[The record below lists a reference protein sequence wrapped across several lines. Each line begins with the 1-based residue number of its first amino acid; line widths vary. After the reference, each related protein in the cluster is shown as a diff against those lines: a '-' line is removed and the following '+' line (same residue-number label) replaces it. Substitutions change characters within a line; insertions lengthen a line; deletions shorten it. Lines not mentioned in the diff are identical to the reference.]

1 MKCPVC
7 DQENPSMLCPRCG
20 FDASRNYEKYPT
32 FGIVRNVPAI
42 SALQAERDGGH
53 SAAALEKQQLLDRI
67 TDLEHQM
74 SSIMEMNRLLLEKL
88 TISDPRTDI
97 PSPPPASTGT
107 RKPNL
112 LRPDPLSTADN
123 ECRAL
128 GGSYPVFG
136 AKLRRSQIASVT
148 FLDTLTN
155 APEDTWDVS
164 ADKSGS
170 VQAWAVAVGELYD
183 LYLAAD
189 GEIAAPESCKELFA
203 GYHNMRRVRFGN
215 CFNTS
220 NVKNMNGMFHECSS
234 LRVLDLRSFDTSNV
248 QCMSLMFKDCSSL
261 AALNLSSFDTSKVQD
276 MSWMFWNCKSLTSLD
291 LSGFDTSNV
300 QDMDHM
306 FYNCSS
312 LITLDIRSFNT
323 SSVRDMYNM
332 FSKCHSLTALDLG
345 SFDTS
350 RVQDMSQMFWCC
362 RSLTELDLRSFDT
375 SNVQNMHEMFYSCSS
390 LTALDL
396 SNFDTYKVLDMC
408 GMFCYCRTLTT
419 LNIRNFDTS
428 NVTDMGWMFH
438 HCRSLTALDL
448 STFDTSNVQNMR
460 GMFDSC
466 SSLTALDLMSFDTS
480 KVLDMHEMFYGCS
493 SLTTLKRSDLFVTAN
508 ARTGMFDGCPAG
520 K

>member
-1 MKCPVC
+1 MCYDKKKLCMEGIAVKCPVC
-7 DQENPSMLCPRCG
+7 DQLNTSMLCPHCG
-20 FDASRNYEKYPT
+20 FDASRDYENYPT

-42 SALQAERDGGH
+42 SARQAARDGGPKT
-53 SAAALEKQQLLDRI
+53 AQQLLSRVAE
-67 TDLEHQM
+67 LEHQM
-74 SSIMEMNRLLLEKL
+74 RSMTETNRLLLEKL
-88 TISDPRTDI
+88 SAFDSQTDV
-97 PSPPPASTGT
+97 PSPLPTKPTAT

-123 ECRAL
+123 QCRAL

-164 ADKSGS
+164 ADRSGS

-203 GYHNMRRVRFGN
+203 GYRNMRRVRFGN

-234 LRVLDLRSFDTSNV
+234 LRVLDLRSFDTSKV

-261 AALNLSSFDTSKVQD
+261 TTLNLSSFDTSKVQD
-276 MSWMFWNCKSLTSLD
+276 MSWMFWNCRSLTSLD

-306 FYNCSS
+306 FYKCVS
-312 LITLDIRSFNT
+312 LTTLDLRSFHT
-323 SSVRDMYNM
+323 SNVRYMDHM
-332 FSKCHSLTALDLG
+332 FSECCSLTALDLG

-350 RVQDMSQMFWCC
+350 RVQDMSRMFWYCK
-362 RSLTELDLRSFDT
+362 SLTKLDLSSFDTSRVQDMSYMFADCSSLTKLDLRSFHTSNVRYMYWMFIGCSSLTKLDLSSFDT
-375 SNVQNMHEMFYSCSS
+375 SRVQNMHGMFDGCSS
-390 LTALDL
+390 LTKLDL
-396 SNFDTYKVLDMC
+396 
-408 GMFCYCRTLTT
+408 R
-419 LNIRNFDTS
+419 RFDTS
-428 NVTDMGWMFH
+428 RVQDMGH
-438 HCRSLTALDL
+438 
-448 STFDTSNVQNMR
+448 
-460 GMFDSC
+460 
-466 SSLTALDLMSFDTS
+466 
-480 KVLDMHEMFYGCS
+480 MFYGCS

-508 ARTGMFDGCPAG
+508 AKTDNMFNGCPAG